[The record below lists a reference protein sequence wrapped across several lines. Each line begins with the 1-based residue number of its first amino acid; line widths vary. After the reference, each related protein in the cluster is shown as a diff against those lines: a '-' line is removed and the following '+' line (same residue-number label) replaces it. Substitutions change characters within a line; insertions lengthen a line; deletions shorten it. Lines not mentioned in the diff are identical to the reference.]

1 MMNVGVLGTGMV
13 GSAIASR
20 LVGLGH
26 EVKMG
31 SREAG
36 NEKARDGRKQPARRR
51 AGAPSLTRRDSG
63 ARLNCTAGEHSIA
76 ALGKAG
82 AANLAGKVL
91 VDVAN
96 VLDFSGGRPPAVGVG
111 TKDSLGEQIQRAFP
125 DAKVVKALNTM
136 NCDVMVDP
144 TKVPGAHDVFVCGE
158 DSDAKAQ
165 VAGVLRE
172 FGWPTERIV
181 DLGGISAARG
191 TDCIGAL
198 AQPLGGRGN
207 GPVQY
212 RARALETSTAA
223 SSRDIPAH

>member
-36 NEKARDGRKQPARRR
+36 NENARGWAEEAGPKASEGTFADAAAFGE
-51 AGAPSLTRRDSG
+51 LVF
-63 ARLNCTAGEHSIA
+63 NCTAGEHSLA
-76 ALGKAG
+76 ALENAR

-111 TKDSLGEQIQRAFP
+111 NSNAPIS
-125 DAKVVKALNTM
+125 
-136 NCDVMVDP
+136 
-144 TKVPGAHDVFVCGE
+144 VPF
-158 DSDAKAQ
+158 SDGLPH
-165 VAGVLRE
+165 V
-172 FGWPTERIV
+172 
-181 DLGGISAARG
+181 
-191 TDCIGAL
+191 AL
-198 AQPLGGRGN
+198 ATIGKSMVRG
-207 GPVQY
+207 
-212 RARALETSTAA
+212 
-223 SSRDIPAH
+223 IPR

>member
-1 MMNVGVLGTGMV
+1 MMDIGVLGTGMV

-20 LVGLGH
+20 LAGLGH

-36 NEKARDGRKQPARRR
+36 NEKARVWADE
-51 AGAPSLTRRDSG
+51 AGPKASG
-63 ARLNCTAGEHSIA
+63 GTFADAAAFGELVFNCTAGEHSIA
-76 ALGKAG
+76 ALGQAG

-125 DAKVVKALNTM
+125 DVKVVKALNTM
-136 NCDVMVDP
+136 NCDVMVEP
-144 TKVPGAHDVFVCGE
+144 TKVPGEHDVFVCGE

-191 TDCIGAL
+191 TELYVAL
-198 AQPLGGRGN
+198 WLNFWGVVGTGQFN
-207 GPVQY
+207 
-212 RARALETSTAA
+212 
-223 SSRDIPAH
+223 IAHVR

>member
-1 MMNVGVLGTGMV
+1 MNVGVLGTGIV
-13 GSAIASR
+13 GSTIASR

-31 SREAG
+31 SREAS
-36 NEKARDGRKQPARRR
+36 NERSREWAEQAGPR
-51 AGAPSLTRRDSG
+51 ASEGTFADAAAFGELVF
-63 ARLNCTAGEHSIA
+63 NCTAGEHSIA
-76 ALGKAG
+76 ALEKAG

-125 DAKVVKALNTM
+125 DVKVVKALNTM

-144 TKVPGAHDVFVCGE
+144 TKVPGEHDVFVCGE
-158 DSDAKAQ
+158 DGDAKAQ

-172 FGWPTERIV
+172 FGWRAQHIV

-191 TDCIGAL
+191 TELYVAL
-198 AQPLGGRGN
+198 WLNLWGVVGTGQFN
-207 GPVQY
+207 I
-212 RARALETSTAA
+212 ALV
-223 SSRDIPAH
+223 R

>member
-1 MMNVGVLGTGMV
+1 MNVGVLGTGMV

-36 NEKARDGRKQPARRR
+36 NEKARAWAAE
-51 AGAPSLTRRDSG
+51 AGPKASEGSFADAAAFGELVF
-63 ARLNCTAGEHSIA
+63 NCTSGEHSVA
-76 ALGKAG
+76 ALEQAG
-82 AANLAGKVL
+82 DANLAGKVL

-111 TKDSLGEQIQRAFP
+111 SNDSLGEQIQHAFP
-125 DAKVVKALNTM
+125 DTRVVKALNTM

-144 TKVPGAHDVFVCGE
+144 AKVPGEHDVFVCGE
-158 DSDAKAQ
+158 DGDAKAQ
-165 VAGVLRE
+165 VASVLRE
-172 FGWPTERIV
+172 FGWPAEHIV

-191 TDCIGAL
+191 TEQYVAL
-198 AQPLGGRGN
+198 WLTLWGVVGTGQFN
-207 GPVQY
+207 I
-212 RARALETSTAA
+212 ALV
-223 SSRDIPAH
+223 R